1 MDRVTAE
8 ADVAR
13 GTFYRHF
20 EGKDDLVRAYLE
32 RQRIAR
38 SRGGSARPRTSSFR
52 LPTSLPPWRTASA
65 RRSAARSS
73 GAVRSSTP
81 RPSARTARALSI
93 RRCCD
98 TTPGSAGPCRQMSSP
113 SYRWEVPPPPGGRA
127 PWFPQL
133 APGGAPRCGASQGGE
148 SSS

>member
-1 MDRVTAE
+1 MAE

-13 GTFYRHF
+13 GTFYRHV

-32 RQRIAR
+32 AADREI
-38 SRGGSARPRTSSFR
+38 RGRV
-52 LPTSLPPWRTASA
+52 
-65 RRSAARSS
+65 SAAEKVIVSPADVLATVAHGIGEEVC
-73 GAVRSSTP
+73 GAEFRGCPFITP

-98 TTPGSAGPCRQMSSP
+98 TTPGSARPCRQMSSP

-133 APGGAPRCGASQGGE
+133 ALGGAPRCGASQGGE